1 MSNKKSMILNVN
13 GNNHQI
19 FADLNEP
26 LLWVLRDDLGLT
38 GTKFGC
44 GTGECGAC
52 SVLIDG
58 EAKRSCRFPVA
69 HAAAGQE
76 IITIE
81 GLGTAGNLSELQKAF
96 IKYTAFCCGFCTPGM
111 LITAT
116 GLLASNPN
124 PTHDEIVAAMDNNL
138 CRCGSY
144 MHIIKAIES
153 AVKGY

>member
-1 MSNKKSMILNVN
+1 MSDKKSMILNVN

-19 FADLNEP
+19 FADMNEP

-44 GTGECGAC
+44 GKGECGAC

-58 EAKRSCRFPVA
+58 DVQRSCRFPVA
-69 HAAAGQE
+69 YAAAGQE

-81 GLGTAGNLSELQKAF
+81 GLGTAGNLSKLQKSF
-96 IKYTAFCCGFCTPGM
+96 IKHSAFCCGFCTPGM

-116 GLLASNPN
+116 GLLKTNPY
-124 PTHDEIVAAMDNNL
+124 PSRDDIILAMNNNL

-144 MHIIKAIES
+144 SNIIEAIEFV
-153 AVKGY
+153 VKEY

>member
-1 MSNKKSMILNVN
+1 MSSKKSIILNVN
-13 GNNHQI
+13 GKNHQI
-19 FADLNEP
+19 EVDMDEP

-44 GTGECGAC
+44 GKGECGAC

-58 EAKRSCRFPVA
+58 DVQRSCRFPVA
-69 HAAAGQE
+69 YASAGQE

-81 GLGTAGNLSELQKAF
+81 GLGSAENLSDLQKAF
-96 IKYTAFCCGFCTPGM
+96 IKHSAFCCGFCTPGM

-116 GLLASNPN
+116 GLLGHNPF
-124 PTHDEIVAAMDNNL
+124 PSREEIIKAMDNNL

-153 AVKGY
+153 VVKG